1 MGDVRIPTPR
11 GLRGYLATPT
21 GPGPWPGVVVIHD
34 AVGMTP
40 DLRAQAEWLAA
51 AGYVAV
57 APDLY
62 SWGGKLRCVVATLRD
77 VARGRG
83 PAFDDIDATRTW
95 LAGQPG
101 CSGRIGV
108 IGFCMGGG
116 FAVLLAAGH
125 GFAASSVNYGALPR
139 DAEDLLRTAC
149 PVVGS
154 YGARD
159 RSVGNAP
166 DRLKRIL
173 DASGIDNDVKVY
185 PGVGHSFMNNHPGG
199 LATLRG
205 AAGRDAALPRL
216 WTVVG
221 LVSGPLIG
229 MGFDERATG
238 DARSRIVAFFD
249 RHLGP
254 PTPSDSGAPPVDG
267 GSGR

>member
-21 GPGPWPGVVVIHD
+21 SPGPRPGVVVIHD

-51 AGYVAV
+51 AGYLAV

-62 SWGGKLRCVVATLRD
+62 SWGGKLRCVVATIRD

-101 CSGRIGV
+101 CTGHIGV

-125 GFAASSVNYGALPR
+125 GFEASSVNYGALPG
-139 DAEDLLRTAC
+139 DAEDRLKTAC
-149 PVVGS
+149 PVVAS

-159 RSVGNAP
+159 RSVGDAP
-166 DRLKRIL
+166 DRLRRIL
-173 DASGIDNDVKVY
+173 DANDIDNDVKVY
-185 PGVGHSFMNNHPGG
+185 PGVGHSFMNDHPGT
-199 LATLRG
+199 LATMRG

-216 WTVVG
+216 FTIVS
-221 LVSGPLIG
+221 LVSGPLTG
-229 MGFDERATG
+229 MGFDGQATA
-238 DARSRIVAFFD
+238 DARARIVAFFD

-254 PTPSDSGAPPVDG
+254 RRPTPT
-267 GSGR
+267 GSS